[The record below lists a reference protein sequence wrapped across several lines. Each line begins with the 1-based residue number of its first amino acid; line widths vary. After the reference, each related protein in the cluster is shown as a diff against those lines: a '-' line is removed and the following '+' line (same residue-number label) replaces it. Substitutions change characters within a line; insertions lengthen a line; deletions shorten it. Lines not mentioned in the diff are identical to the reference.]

1 MILKPYPS
9 RLTQLGLGFRREKPD
24 NHRSV
29 GSITK
34 GRRPSMISG
43 IGAPL
48 PRREDARLLTGGGVF
63 SDDFNLPG
71 QLYAAMVR
79 SPHPHAKILALS
91 TAEAEVMD
99 GVVAVLTAQEL
110 ATDGVEPIHHPP
122 PRIGPPDIHL
132 THRSGKN
139 PIIPAQTLLATDRVR
154 FVGEAIAMVVAETA
168 TGAKAA
174 AERVAVDYASLDA
187 VARGLDA
194 ARDGAPLVW
203 EGHGTNVVVDAD
215 AGDEKATAAA
225 FARADHVVELTT
237 EIQRVTGVPMEPRA
251 AIGKFDREA
260 GRYILYAGGGG
271 VVRPKRELAAIF
283 KVDEE
288 DVRVVARDVG
298 GNFGTRNAIYPEFP
312 LVVWAAKR
320 VGRPV
325 KWTADRSEA
334 FQSDYQGRDL
344 ASKCELAL
352 DLDGKFLGLRG
363 TNTLNVGAFPITF
376 VPLIKG
382 VELMTGIYDIP
393 FAHIRARAVFSNKP
407 PVNNYRSSGRPEAM
421 FIIERLIDRAAAECG
436 FDRVEL
442 RRSNLIAQQ
451 GEGFINALGLPYDC
465 GAYDSVLSSALALG
479 DWDGFQKRKAK
490 SQKRGLYR
498 GIGVSNYLELTGG
511 YPRERTEITVC
522 PDGRVNVVIGTLSS
536 GQGHETSFA
545 QLITEWL
552 GVPVDDVNL
561 ITGDTDIVKEG
572 GGSQSARSMRMAGI
586 VIGIATEKIVNRGK
600 RIAACLLDASEDEMD
615 FTDGQFTVTGTNRGL
630 SLFEVAAGA
639 LDDQD
644 LPEELKGPLEAFSE
658 EHVPI
663 GACPY
668 GCHVCEVEV
677 DPATGLVTLERY
689 AAVDDVGR
697 AINPL
702 ILHGQSHG
710 GAAQGIGQAMWEH
723 CVYERDTAQLLS
735 GSFMDYPMPRAASL
749 PRFSVEISE
758 VPSPRNPLGIRGGG
772 EGGTTPALAVVI
784 NAIVDALSHLG
795 VTHIE
800 MPAMPERVWR
810 TIRDADAG

>member
-1 MILKPYPS
+1 
-9 RLTQLGLGFRREKPD
+9 
-24 NHRSV
+24 
-29 GSITK
+29 
-34 GRRPSMISG
+34 
-43 IGAPL
+43 L
-48 PRREDARLLTGGGVF
+48 PRKEDARLLIGRGAF

-79 SPHPHAKILALS
+79 SPHPHAEVLAIS
-91 TAEAEVMD
+91 VADAEAME
-99 GVVAVLTAQEL
+99 GVAAVLTARDL
-110 ATDGVEPIHHPP
+110 AADGVEPIHHPP

-132 THRSGKN
+132 THRSGQD
-139 PIIPAQTLLATDRVR
+139 PVIPAQTLLATDRVR

-168 TGAKAA
+168 AGARAA
-174 AERVAVDYASLDA
+174 AERVAVDYAPLDA

-194 ARDGAPLVW
+194 AGDGAPLVW

-215 AGDEKATAAA
+215 AGDEEATAAA
-225 FARADHVVELTT
+225 FARADHVVRLTT
-237 EIQRVTGVPMEPRA
+237 EIQRVTGVPMEPRTAVGEFDA
-251 AIGKFDREA
+251 AAE
-260 GRYILYAGGGG
+260 RYILYAGGGG

-283 KVDEE
+283 KVDE
-288 DVRVVARDVG
+288 DAVRVVARDVG

-320 VGRPV
+320 LGRPV

-344 ASKCELAL
+344 SSECELAL
-352 DLDGKFLGLRG
+352 NSDGKFLGLRG

-382 VELMTGIYDIP
+382 VELMTGVYDIP
-393 FAHIRARAVFSNKP
+393 VAYIRARAVFSNKP

-421 FIIERLIDRAAAECG
+421 FIIERLIDRAAALFG
-436 FDRVEL
+436 FDRVAL
-442 RRSNLIAQQ
+442 RRRNLIAHI
-451 GEGFINALGLPYDC
+451 GDGFINPLGLPYDC
-465 GAYDSVLSSALALG
+465 GAYDQVLSSAMALG
-479 DWDGFQKRKAK
+479 DWDGFQKRKAE

-498 GIGVSNYLELTGG
+498 GIGVANYLELTGG
-511 YPRERTEITVC
+511 YPRERTEITVR
-522 PDGRVNVVIGTLSS
+522 PDGQVDVVIGTLSS

-552 GVPVDDVNL
+552 GVPGDDVNL

-586 VIGIATEKIVNRGK
+586 VIGVATERIVDRGK
-600 RIAACLLDASEDEMD
+600 RITAFLLDAPEGEVD
-615 FTDGQFTVTGTNRGL
+615 FADSQFTVKGTNRGL
-630 SLFEVAAGA
+630 SLFEVATAA
-639 LDDQD
+639 QDDPD
-644 LPEELKGPLEAFSE
+644 LPDDLKGPLEAVSE
-658 EHVPI
+658 ETVPI

-677 DPATGLVTLERY
+677 DPATGLVTIERY

-735 GSFMDYPMPRAASL
+735 GSFMDYPMPRAATL
-749 PRFSVEISE
+749 PSFAVEISE

-800 MPAMPERVWR
+800 MPATPERVWR
-810 TIRDADAG
+810 TIRDAEAGERPGI